1 VLGGIKD
8 RNIWLI
14 YGATVLLTIAYG
26 IAVAVLSVFLEARG
40 YTKERIGDL
49 AVIFAAGVA
58 SFALPVGR
66 IIKRASAR
74 TTLIVATLGYAVVI
88 ALFPYVVKSFWLAA
102 VVRFIDGACSVSI
115 WVSCETILLSR
126 ATSGQKAY
134 ITSLYAVSIG
144 VGYLLGP
151 FVAPGLMSIMVLDMT
166 YVVAG
171 VLSAA
176 SALLLWLR
184 LDPDV
189 QHDGPEGALSKS
201 ALPASSLLWRIKTSC
216 FGTFA
221 YGYFQ
226 ASIVL
231 FMPLFLIESKGVEK
245 RATVALFGFFALGML
260 LSANPAGRL
269 GDKYGHLLL
278 MRILGAIGCGVVA
291 CFIYI
296 DHYWLMAAAV
306 AAGGATLASI
316 SPISLALQGVLVSPL
331 DYRRSNALYN
341 VFYAAGMLSGP
352 FISSRIFE
360 HAGGSVMMLHLAGLW
375 AAFVLFTIVFA
386 ADDPAR
392 GFTPSQRSQES
403 S

>member
-1 VLGGIKD
+1 VLRGIKD

-14 YGATVLLTIAYG
+14 YGATVILTIAYG

-40 YTKERIGDL
+40 YTKTDIGKL
-49 AVIFAAGVA
+49 AVIFAAGLA
-58 SFALPVGR
+58 CFALPVGR
-66 IIKRASAR
+66 IIKRLTAR
-74 TTLIVATLGYAVVI
+74 TTLIAATLGYAAAI
-88 ALFPYVVKSFWLAA
+88 ALFPYVVHDFWLAA
-102 VVRFIDGACSVSI
+102 AVRFVDGACSVSI

-126 ATSGQKAY
+126 ATSNQKAF

-144 VGYLLGP
+144 IGYMVGP
-151 FVAPGLMSIMVLDMT
+151 AIAPGLMSIMVIDMT
-166 YVVAG
+166 YVIAG
-171 VLSAA
+171 VLAAVSAA
-176 SALLLWLR
+176 VLWAR

-189 QHDGPEGALSKS
+189 QHEAEGAHSSSGMPSK
-201 ALPASSLLWRIKTSC
+201 SLLWKIKCSC

-231 FMPLFLIESKGVEK
+231 FMPLFLIEAKGIDK
-245 RATVALFGFFALGML
+245 RATVGLFAFFALGML
-260 LSANPAGRL
+260 VSANPAGRL

-278 MRILGAIGCGVVA
+278 MRILGTIGCAVVA
-291 CFIYI
+291 GFIYI
-296 DHYWLMAAAV
+296 DHYWLMAVAV

-316 SPISLALQGVLVSPL
+316 SPISLALQGVIVSPL

-341 VFYAAGMLSGP
+341 VFYAVGMLLGP
-352 FISSRIFE
+352 FISSQIFE
-360 HAGGSVMMLHLAGLW
+360 RAGGSAMMLHLAGLW

-386 ADDPAR
+386 ADDPNR
-392 GFTPSQRSQES
+392 GFVASQRSQES